1 MMACCSSQSALK
13 KRLEALHYTQPLEAS
28 SAVLVERLLNDLVKT
43 TEELYKLKR
52 QVDKGSIKVQ
62 EGLLQ
67 SESTCGVCGVDSGVA
82 TNEAFDSR
90 DNQWRMIVK
99 KLKSEVQN
107 YQLSLEQSRADNTRL
122 DQENTELR
130 QELED
135 IVGKSSIPTSSKQ
148 LSFEFSLRPS
158 KEQTGFS
165 MRDNADWT
173 NELRK
178 ADDKVRRLQDEFR
191 VAHRGRQISLEESSC
206 FQDLAGTRDTPQV
219 LGDWMDNSW
228 KRKPTVLAKPL
239 IFTVEKVMLRH
250 HWPHI
255 ITALTASR
263 RLLNTLEVNR
273 PLTRSQYRNMQ
284 DSRSLKNPQNLMALT
299 EKLALLQGTGETLDT
314 TRLHKAHSK
323 SEQLENKEN
332 CDFAVSRTLVVKL
345 LVKTLGAAE
354 TRCNLDLC
362 SMSFEELRCPYRDV
376 LVKRPLVMLLTVMRR
391 MSGLELA
398 TAFKQWEV
406 RCRVDQCV
414 SMVRCQFNK
423 IGLLAQIP
431 KDCCDIEVIS
441 KTIEDNLCA
450 DRKILAAS
458 LLSSLFERVFL
469 KRLSVPFN
477 YLRTSPV
484 NTDLAVMLL
493 VRTKIV
499 LTDAFSIWHYKAGC
513 LHTLSQFKI
522 KCSKAVSS
530 LKHSIFAMSQGRAL
544 DKLLVIHRLTEAKQ
558 MARGLHSWRE
568 QVLFFRRT
576 KKKAV
581 REPRGVSRQLLKR
594 TPSLSP
600 NESFHYFE

>member
-1 MMACCSSQSALK
+1 
-13 KRLEALHYTQPLEAS
+13 
-28 SAVLVERLLNDLVKT
+28 
-43 TEELYKLKR
+43 
-52 QVDKGSIKVQ
+52 VQ
-62 EGLLQ
+62 EGPLQ
-67 SESTCGVCGVDSGVA
+67 REKACGGIHGEFA
-82 TNEAFDSR
+82 TKEAFDLR

-99 KLKSEVQN
+99 KLRSEVQDSKV
-107 YQLSLEQSRADNTRL
+107 SLEQSRADCTRL
-122 DQENTELR
+122 EQENNELR
-130 QELED
+130 RELED
-135 IVGKSSIPTSSKQ
+135 VAGRASIPTSSKR
-148 LSFEFSLRPS
+148 LSLECSLKPS
-158 KEQTGFS
+158 TEQQEFS

-178 ADDKVRRLQDEFR
+178 ADDRVRRLQDELE
-191 VAHRGRQISLEESSC
+191 VARRGRQISLEESSC
-206 FQDLAGTRDTPQV
+206 FQDLVGTRDTRQV
-219 LGDWMDNSW
+219 QGDWMDNSW

-239 IFTVEKVMLRH
+239 MFTVEKVMLRH

-255 ITALTASR
+255 ITALKASR

-314 TRLHKAHSK
+314 TRLHTAHSRP
-323 SEQLENKEN
+323 ELLENKEN

-345 LVKTLGAAE
+345 LVKTLSAAE
-354 TRCNLDLC
+354 TRCSLDLC
-362 SMSFEELRCPYRDV
+362 SMSFQELRCPYRDV
-376 LVKRPLVMLLTVMRR
+376 LVKRPLVMLLTMMRR
-391 MSGLELA
+391 RSGLELA
-398 TAFKQWEV
+398 TAFKRWKV
-406 RCRVDQCV
+406 TCRVGRCV

-423 IGLLAQIP
+423 ISLIAQIP
-431 KDCCDIEVIS
+431 KDCCDLEVIS

-458 LLSSLFERVFL
+458 LLSSLFERVSL

-477 YLRTSPV
+477 CLRTPPV
-484 NTDLAVMLL
+484 NTELAVMLL

-499 LTDAFSIWHYKAGC
+499 LADAFSIWHYKAGC

-530 LKHSIFAMSQGRAL
+530 LKQSIFDMSLGRAL
-544 DKLLVIHRLTEAKQ
+544 DKLLVIHRLTEAKR

-581 REPRGVSRQLLKR
+581 CVREARAVSRQLLKR